1 MQSLRNTLSGIGV
14 CSEKLPGTRGEKI
27 DNNLVKN
34 KYAQSHFFS
43 NPISLL
49 IKHFPTYAE
58 NMNSNLILPYSLL
71 IKHIYEM
78 EI

>member
-1 MQSLRNTLSGIGV
+1 MHAIKNDQGLEG
-14 CSEKLPGTRGEKI
+14 KKI
-27 DNNLVKN
+27 DNNLVKK

-43 NPISLL
+43 NPVSFL
-49 IKHFPTYAE
+49 IKHFPTSAE
-58 NMNSNLILPYSLL
+58 NTNSHLILYYSLL